1 MNRCCITMQGRFFVD
16 MGGDGENDAVAG
28 WMAWTGEGVMFWG
41 IHSSR

>member
-1 MNRCCITMQGRFFVD
+1 MQGRFFVD

-41 IHSSR
+41 IQFGGSFTVS